1 HSLYRGKVP
10 SGRWRG
16 CAVRRK
22 AQGNARDWG
31 LGESSPSMD
40 LVFRVNF
47 CRAEKD
53 IVPFIEF
60 ILDVGY
66 KNSTQNS

>member
-1 HSLYRGKVP
+1 MYGGVWGSRNVPIRRATHSLYRGKVP

-31 LGESSPSMD
+31 FL
-40 LVFRVNF
+40 
-47 CRAEKD
+47 
-53 IVPFIEF
+53 
-60 ILDVGY
+60 
-66 KNSTQNS
+66 

>member
-1 HSLYRGKVP
+1 MWGSCYVPIRRATHSLYRGKVP

-31 LGESSPSMD
+31 FLKDTPTDMGDSSPNMG
-40 LVFRVNF
+40 L
-47 CRAEKD
+47 C
-53 IVPFIEF
+53 I
-60 ILDVGY
+60 
-66 KNSTQNS
+66 